1 MDSIEDNVSV
11 LPTDI
16 DLSTISPI
24 EDVDVDYNVTQER
37 SANTSANTVQ
47 TNTVQTKASD
57 ALSPQTLAAITPL
70 SLDVGIPFGVVE
82 RRPRKSTLKHPDKWT
97 SVQKAAAHTIWGWF
111 RWVVP
116 ERLRYKRIRKW
127 SVWIQSTWRM
137 CITRTKAK
145 QHKRAFVYVQS
156 LVRRW
161 LQQSAYQSKRKAVL
175 HIHKWFRWVV
185 PERLRYKRIRKW
197 SVWIQSTRRMC
208 IAIKKAKQH
217 KRTVLYVQSL
227 VRRWL
232 QQSAYQS
239 KRNAVL
245 HIQKCYR
252 SSSRAARYH
261 YVLSQLRTC
270 RATRRATS
278 QTLAEV
284 QHRIHTQEGWTE
296 CPITQDWIREPV
308 LNLGDGHLYER
319 EALAESL
326 RRVSRSPLTREPNHP
341 QLCQTFLG
349 CKQLYAQSRE
359 DGSRLRA
366 ENTRFRAENTR
377 LRTENNRLRNN
388 QRRTTRVCPECS
400 KSFATAESCLQHME
414 DVGHN

>member
-1 MDSIEDNVSV
+1 MDSNEDNVSV

-24 EDVDVDYNVTQER
+24 EDVVDVDYNVTQER

-57 ALSPQTLAAITPL
+57 ALSPQTLAAITPI

-82 RRPRKSTLKHPDKWT
+82 RRPRKSSLKHPDKWT

-175 HIHKWFRWVV
+175 HI
-185 PERLRYKRIRKW
+185 
-197 SVWIQSTRRMC
+197 
-208 IAIKKAKQH
+208 
-217 KRTVLYVQSL
+217 
-227 VRRWL
+227 
-232 QQSAYQS
+232 
-239 KRNAVL
+239 
-245 HIQKCYR
+245 QKCYR

-284 QHRIHTQEGWTE
+284 QHRIRQQEGWTE

-326 RRVSRSPLTREPNHP
+326 QRVHQSPLTREPNHP
-341 QLCQTFLG
+341 QLCQTFMG

-359 DGSRLRA
+359 DGSRL
-366 ENTRFRAENTR
+366 RAENTR

-414 DVGHN
+414 AVGHN